1 MVKKPRL
8 MRSKTCY
15 TSTNMNKN
23 QAIIVGSIIV
33 AVTII
38 VAFYIL
44 NSGKTP
50 VSSNTNQ
57 TLVTSEKQPSKSL
70 KAYFD
75 NAGFSFQY
83 PNDVQVDNIEIKD
96 NITYSN
102 LELTSNQ
109 TKGKVLIKVVDTQL
123 KSVDDWFAKEGLK
136 GDIKEIK
143 IGEISGGQLQMSDK
157 VSAVAINQDILFTIE
172 VDTQNQKYWQSVYDT
187 ILSSFNF
194 VPQEESA
201 QTQEPFL
208 DDSLGDAVLEEE
220 IVE

>member
-1 MVKKPRL
+1 MDK
-8 MRSKTCY
+8 
-15 TSTNMNKN
+15 NK
-23 QAIIVGSIIV
+23 AIIISSAIV
-33 AVTII
+33 ALTI
-38 VAFYIL
+38 VAAFYIL

-208 DDSLGDAVLEEE
+208 DDSSGDAVLEEE